1 MLLINI
7 NLINKVWGDKVK
19 SKFNLRNIVL
29 IGLLIAISA
38 IGSNIKILN
47 SIAFDSM
54 PAYLTAILIGPISA
68 AIVAIFG
75 HLLTA
80 LTSGFPLS
88 LPVHIIVSFTMA
100 MTMLATSFV
109 FKLFRKSNFF
119 IAAAISILVG
129 TLFNGPISCLAL
141 LPLLGKTVFVLMP
154 ILSGVSALN
163 VLIALIV
170 YYFLPKK
177 VKEEFNSMESI

>member
-1 MLLINI
+1 M
-7 NLINKVWGDKVK
+7 K
-19 SKFNLRNIVL
+19 SKFNLKKIVL
-29 IGLLIAISA
+29 LGLLIAISA
-38 IGSNIKILN
+38 IGANIKILN

-68 AIVAIFG
+68 AIVAVFG

-100 MTMLATSFV
+100 ITMLATSFV
-109 FKLFRKSNFF
+109 FKLFRKSSYLM
-119 IAAAISILVG
+119 AASISILVG
-129 TLFNGPISCLAL
+129 TLCNGPISCLVL
-141 LPLLGKTVFVLMP
+141 LPLLGKVVFVLMP

-163 VLIALIV
+163 VIIAHIV
-170 YYFLPKK
+170 YYFIPEKIKK
-177 VKEEFNSMESI
+177 EFNSMKRI

>member
-1 MLLINI
+1 MR
-7 NLINKVWGDKVK
+7 
-19 SKFNLRNIVL
+19 SRFNVRNIIL
-29 IGLLIAISA
+29 LGLLIAISA
-38 IGSNIKILN
+38 IGANIKILN

-54 PAYLTAILIGPISA
+54 PAYLTAILIGPVSA

-88 LPVHIIVSFTMA
+88 LPVHIIISLTMA
-100 MTMLATSFV
+100 MTMLATSFS
-109 FKLFRKSNFF
+109 FKLFRKGNFF

-141 LPLLGKTVFVLMP
+141 LPLLGKTVFALMP
-154 ILSGVSALN
+154 LLSGVSSLN
-163 VLIALIV
+163 VLIAFLV

-177 VKEEFNSMESI
+177 IKKEFK